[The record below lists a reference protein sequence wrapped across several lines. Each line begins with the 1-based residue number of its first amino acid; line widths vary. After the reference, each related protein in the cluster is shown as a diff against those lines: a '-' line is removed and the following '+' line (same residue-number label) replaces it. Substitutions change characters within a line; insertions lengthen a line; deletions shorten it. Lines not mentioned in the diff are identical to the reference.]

1 MLYTA
6 AMIEPVAQYC
16 GRFDASWSGEILNSA
31 SNISFVI
38 AAALGLMMWCGGAR
52 RELAV
57 LGLIVAALGIGVG
70 SFVFHSHPTASTR
83 IVDLVSIHVFA
94 FGVIGFALRR
104 WLGLSW
110 LVTLA
115 TAATFAAIGRGWEH
129 IVGSA
134 LHGAATHALSLVMLA
149 AIGAW
154 LVRDPL
160 SHVIGHG
167 AGHNI
172 GHGIGRRLLSAAG
185 WYAAAL
191 AVRAMDVPMCKTLP
205 IGVHWVWH
213 LLLGATIGHVLAA
226 ACETS
231 AARYAPDRAAG
242 IAPTATA

>member
-1 MLYTA
+1 MQDMLYAA
-6 AMIEPVAQYC
+6 AMVEPVAQYC

-38 AAALGLMMWCGGAR
+38 AAALGLVMWCAGAR

-57 LGLIVAALGIGVG
+57 LGLILATLGIGVG
-70 SFVFHSHPTASTR
+70 SFVFHSHPTAGTR

-94 FGVIGFALRR
+94 FGVIGFAARR

-110 LVTLA
+110 PVTLA
-115 TAATFAAIGRGWEH
+115 TAASFAAVARGWEH
-129 IVGSA
+129 LVGSA
-134 LHGAATHALSLVMLA
+134 LHGAATHALSLAVLA

-154 LVRDPL
+154 LVRDPR
-160 SHVIGHG
+160 S
-167 AGHNI
+167 
-172 GHGIGRRLLSAAG
+172 HGIGRRLLSAAG

-205 IGVHWVWH
+205 IGVHWIWH
-213 LLLGATIGHVLAA
+213 LLLGATVGHLLAA

-242 IAPTATA
+242 IAPPATA